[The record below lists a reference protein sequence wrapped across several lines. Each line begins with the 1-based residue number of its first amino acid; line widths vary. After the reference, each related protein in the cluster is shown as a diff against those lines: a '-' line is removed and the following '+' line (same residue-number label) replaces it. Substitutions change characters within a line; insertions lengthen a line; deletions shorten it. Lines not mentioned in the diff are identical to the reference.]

1 MPEAVK
7 WRITLGMLAGVITRD
22 EIRSTYDT
30 IRPCIRRTPVVRV
43 DLSELDPAGPAL
55 PVVTLKLEQL
65 QCAGSFKA
73 RGAFANLLL
82 RDVPPA
88 GVVAASGGNHGV
100 AVAYAAHRRGV
111 PARIFVPTVSAPAK
125 MERIRQLGAE
135 LMVTGERYADALD
148 AAQAW
153 VESSGAMSVHAFDQR
168 ETLLGQG
175 TLALEL
181 AGQAPEMGPEMGT
194 ALDTVLVPVG
204 GGGLIGGIA
213 AYFAGAVRV
222 IGVEPDGAPT
232 LTRARAEGRPA
243 DAPAEGVAADAL
255 APRRVGELVFPITQ
269 AYVEDVVLVDDASI
283 LAAQRALWQAA
294 RIAAEPAA
302 SVGIAALLTGAYKP
316 APGEHVAVV
325 ISGANMAPSQLE
337 SAAWLRHVPAPFGII
352 EIFGR
357 TDLGSRTWIR
367 DTLLLCGSSSRPR
380 PTTRPACSPCRG
392 LNRWW
397 NGRTSGWSRSG
408 SGASRGTWSASSTT
422 TARCTPSRSSASG
435 WPGASTGCS
444 GRWPS

>member
-1 MPEAVK
+1 
-7 WRITLGMLAGVITRD
+7 VISRD
-22 EIRSTYDT
+22 EIRATYDI
-30 IRPCIRRTPVVRV
+30 IRPYIRRTPVVR
-43 DLSELDPAGPAL
+43 LSLNDLDPA
-55 PVVTLKLEQL
+55 VTLKLEQL

-73 RGAFANLLL
+73 RGAFTNLLL

-100 AVAYAAHRRGV
+100 AVAYAAHRLGV

-125 MERIRQLGAE
+125 VERIRQLGAE
-135 LMVTGERYADALD
+135 LVVTGDRYADALA
-148 AAQAW
+148 AAQDW
-153 VESSGAMSVHAFDQR
+153 ERSSGAMSVHAFDQR

-181 AGQAPEMGPEMGT
+181 AGQTGDLDAGD
-194 ALDTVLVPVG
+194 LDTVLVPVG

-213 AYFAGAVRV
+213 AWFGGDTKV

-283 LAAQRALWQAA
+283 LAAQRTLWQAA

-302 SVGIAALLTGAYKP
+302 SVGIAALLTGGYKP

-325 ISGANMAPSQLE
+325 ISGANMAPAQLE
-337 SAAWLRHVPAPFGII
+337 
-352 EIFGR
+352 
-357 TDLGSRTWIR
+357 
-367 DTLLLCGSSSRPR
+367 
-380 PTTRPACSPCRG
+380 TRG
-392 LNRWW
+392 DQ
-397 NGRTSGWSRSG
+397 GVQDDRSG
-408 SGASRGTWSASSTT
+408 
-422 TARCTPSRSSASG
+422 
-435 WPGASTGCS
+435 
-444 GRWPS
+444 

>member
-1 MPEAVK
+1 MTASLPD
-7 WRITLGMLAGVITRD
+7 VITRD
-22 EIRSTYDT
+22 EISATYDT
-30 IRPCIRRTPVVRV
+30 IRPFIRRTPVIQ
-43 DLSELDPAGPAL
+43 LELGEL
-55 PVVTLKLEQL
+55 PSVTLKLEQL

-100 AVAYAAHRRGV
+100 AVAYAAHRREV

-125 MERIRQLGAE
+125 MERIRQLGAG
-135 LMVTGERYADALD
+135 LVVTGDRYADALA

-153 VESSGAMSVHAFDQR
+153 ADSSGALSVHAFDQR

-181 AGQAPEMGPEMGT
+181 AGQAQNI
-194 ALDTVLVPVG
+194 DTVLVPVG

-213 AYFAGAVRV
+213 AWFGGTSPKTRV

-243 DAPAEGVAADAL
+243 DAPAEGIAADAL

-269 AYVEDVVLVDDASI
+269 AYVEDVVLVGDAAI
-283 LAAQRALWQAA
+283 VTAQRALWQTA

-302 SVGIAALLTGAYKP
+302 SVGIAALLAGAYKP

-325 ISGANMAPSQLE
+325 ISGANMAPGQLE
-337 SAAWLRHVPAPFGII
+337 QEA
-352 EIFGR
+352 
-357 TDLGSRTWIR
+357 D
-367 DTLLLCGSSSRPR
+367 
-380 PTTRPACSPCRG
+380 
-392 LNRWW
+392 
-397 NGRTSGWSRSG
+397 
-408 SGASRGTWSASSTT
+408 
-422 TARCTPSRSSASG
+422 
-435 WPGASTGCS
+435 
-444 GRWPS
+444 

>member
-1 MPEAVK
+1 MK
-7 WRITLGMLAGVITRD
+7 WRITLGMLAGMITRD
-22 EIRSTYDT
+22 EIRGTYDT
-30 IRPCIRRTPVVRV
+30 IRSCIRRTPAVRV
-43 DLSELDPAGPAL
+43 DLSELDPANPAL
-55 PVVTLKLEQL
+55 PAATLKLEQL

-125 MERIRQLGAE
+125 IERIRQLGAE
-135 LMVTGERYADALD
+135 LVVTGDRYADALA

-181 AGQAPEMGPEMGT
+181 AGQAPETGT

-213 AYFAGAVRV
+213 AYFAGADPKIRV

-243 DAPAEGVAADAL
+243 DAPAGGVAADAL

-337 SAAWLRHVPAPFGII
+337 SQ
-352 EIFGR
+352 
-357 TDLGSRTWIR
+357 
-367 DTLLLCGSSSRPR
+367 
-380 PTTRPACSPCRG
+380 
-392 LNRWW
+392 
-397 NGRTSGWSRSG
+397 
-408 SGASRGTWSASSTT
+408 
-422 TARCTPSRSSASG
+422 
-435 WPGASTGCS
+435 PG
-444 GRWPS
+444 

>member
-1 MPEAVK
+1 M
-7 WRITLGMLAGVITRD
+7 ITRD
-22 EIRSTYDT
+22 DIRTTYGT

-43 DLSELDPAGPAL
+43 GLGELDPAGTELPA
-55 PVVTLKLEQL
+55 VTLKLEQL

-82 RDVPPA
+82 REVPPA

-100 AVAYAAHRRGV
+100 AVAYAAHRLGV
-111 PARIFVPTVSAPAK
+111 PARIFVPTVSAAAK
-125 MERIRQLGAE
+125 VERIRRLGAE
-135 LMVTGERYADALD
+135 LVVTGDRYADALA

-153 VESSGAMSVHAFDQR
+153 EHSSGAMSVHAFDQPH
-168 ETLLGQG
+168 TLLGQG

-181 AGQAPEMGPEMGT
+181 AGQAGELDAG

-213 AYFAGAVRV
+213 SWFAGSVRV

-269 AYVEDVVLVDDASI
+269 AYVEDVVLVGDDAI

-325 ISGANMAPSQLE
+325 ISGANLDPAQL
-337 SAAWLRHVPAPFGII
+337 
-352 EIFGR
+352 
-357 TDLGSRTWIR
+357 
-367 DTLLLCGSSSRPR
+367 
-380 PTTRPACSPCRG
+380 
-392 LNRWW
+392 
-397 NGRTSGWSRSG
+397 
-408 SGASRGTWSASSTT
+408 GA
-422 TARCTPSRSSASG
+422 
-435 WPGASTGCS
+435 
-444 GRWPS
+444 

>member
-1 MPEAVK
+1 
-7 WRITLGMLAGVITRD
+7 MLAGVITRD
-22 EIRSTYDT
+22 EIRETYDT
-30 IRPCIRRTPVVRV
+30 IRPFIRRTPVVRI
-43 DLSELDPAGPAL
+43 DLSELDPSGPAL
-55 PVVTLKLEQL
+55 PAVTLKLEQL

-100 AVAYAAHRRGV
+100 AVAYAAHRRSV

-135 LMVTGERYADALD
+135 LIVTGERYADALA

-153 VESSGAMSVHAFDQR
+153 VQSSGAMSVHAFDQR

-175 TLALEL
+175 TVALEL
-181 AGQAPEMGPEMGT
+181 AAQAPEMGPEMDR

-213 AYFAGAVRV
+213 AYFAGTARV
-222 IGVEPDGAPT
+222 IGVEPEGAPT

-269 AYVEDVVLVDDASI
+269 AYVEDVALVDDASI

-337 SAAWLRHVPAPFGII
+337 SQL
-352 EIFGR
+352 
-357 TDLGSRTWIR
+357 D
-367 DTLLLCGSSSRPR
+367 
-380 PTTRPACSPCRG
+380 
-392 LNRWW
+392 
-397 NGRTSGWSRSG
+397 
-408 SGASRGTWSASSTT
+408 
-422 TARCTPSRSSASG
+422 
-435 WPGASTGCS
+435 
-444 GRWPS
+444 

>member
-1 MPEAVK
+1 
-7 WRITLGMLAGVITRD
+7 MLAGVITRD
-22 EIRSTYDT
+22 EIRGTYDT

-43 DLSELDPAGPAL
+43 DLSELDPASPGL
-55 PVVTLKLEQL
+55 PTVTLKLEQL

-73 RGAFANLLL
+73 RGAFANLML

-111 PARIFVPTVSAPAK
+111 PAKIFVPTVSAPAK

-135 LMVTGERYADALD
+135 LAVTGERYADALA

-181 AGQAPEMGPEMGT
+181 AGQVGEA
-194 ALDTVLVPVG
+194 DTVLVPVG

-213 AYFAGAVRV
+213 AYFAGTIRV

-269 AYVEDVVLVDDASI
+269 AYVE
-283 LAAQRALWQAA
+283 
-294 RIAAEPAA
+294 
-302 SVGIAALLTGAYKP
+302 
-316 APGEHVAVV
+316 
-325 ISGANMAPSQLE
+325 
-337 SAAWLRHVPAPFGII
+337 
-352 EIFGR
+352 
-357 TDLGSRTWIR
+357 
-367 DTLLLCGSSSRPR
+367 
-380 PTTRPACSPCRG
+380 
-392 LNRWW
+392 
-397 NGRTSGWSRSG
+397 
-408 SGASRGTWSASSTT
+408 
-422 TARCTPSRSSASG
+422 
-435 WPGASTGCS
+435 
-444 GRWPS
+444 

>member
-1 MPEAVK
+1 
-7 WRITLGMLAGVITRD
+7 VITRD
-22 EIRSTYDT
+22 DIRSTYDT
-30 IRPCIRRTPVVRV
+30 IRPYVRRTPVVQL
-43 DLSELDPAGPAL
+43 DLADLDPAAGEL
-55 PVVTLKLEQL
+55 PGVTLKLEQL

-82 RDVPPA
+82 RNVPPA

-100 AVAYAAHRRGV
+100 AVAYAASRVGLGGKQSV

-135 LMVTGERYADALD
+135 LVVTGDRYADALA

-153 VESSGAMSVHAFDQR
+153 VQSSGAMSVHAFDQR

-175 TLALEL
+175 TLGLEL
-181 AGQAPEMGPEMGT
+181 AGQADQ
-194 ALDTVLVPVG
+194 LDTVLVPVG

-213 AYFAGAVRV
+213 AWFAGSNPKTRV

-243 DAPAEGVAADAL
+243 DAPTEGVAADAL

-269 AYVEDVVLVDDASI
+269 AHVEDVVLVGDAAI

-316 APGEHVAVV
+316 APGERVAVV
-325 ISGANMAPSQLE
+325 ISGANMAPGQLE
-337 SAAWLRHVPAPFGII
+337 R
-352 EIFGR
+352 
-357 TDLGSRTWIR
+357 
-367 DTLLLCGSSSRPR
+367 
-380 PTTRPACSPCRG
+380 
-392 LNRWW
+392 
-397 NGRTSGWSRSG
+397 
-408 SGASRGTWSASSTT
+408 
-422 TARCTPSRSSASG
+422 
-435 WPGASTGCS
+435 
-444 GRWPS
+444 

>member
-1 MPEAVK
+1 
-7 WRITLGMLAGVITRD
+7 VITRED
-22 EIRSTYDT
+22 IRGTYET
-30 IRPCIRRTPVVRV
+30 IRPYIRRTPVVQL
-43 DLSELDPAGPAL
+43 DLGDLDPAAGELPAI
-55 PVVTLKLEQL
+55 TLKLEQL

-100 AVAYAAHRRGV
+100 AVAYAAHRLGV

-125 MERIRQLGAE
+125 IERIRQLGAE
-135 LMVTGERYADALD
+135 LVVTGDRYADALA

-153 VESSGAMSVHAFDQR
+153 VETSGAMSVHAFDQR

-175 TLALEL
+175 TVALEL
-181 AGQAPEMGPEMGT
+181 TAQASGPDDGG
-194 ALDTVLVPVG
+194 LDTVLVPVG

-213 AYFAGAVRV
+213 AWFAGSTRV

-232 LTRARAEGRPA
+232 LTRARAEGGPA

-269 AYVEDVVLVDDASI
+269 AYVEDVVLVSDAAI

-302 SVGIAALLTGAYKP
+302 SVGIAALLSGACKP
-316 APGEHVAVV
+316 AAGERVAVV
-325 ISGANMAPSQLE
+325 ISGANMAPGQL
-337 SAAWLRHVPAPFGII
+337 
-352 EIFGR
+352 
-357 TDLGSRTWIR
+357 
-367 DTLLLCGSSSRPR
+367 
-380 PTTRPACSPCRG
+380 
-392 LNRWW
+392 
-397 NGRTSGWSRSG
+397 
-408 SGASRGTWSASSTT
+408 GT
-422 TARCTPSRSSASG
+422 
-435 WPGASTGCS
+435 
-444 GRWPS
+444 

>member
-1 MPEAVK
+1 
-7 WRITLGMLAGVITRD
+7 VISRD
-22 EIRSTYDT
+22 EIRRTYDT
-30 IRPCIRRTPVVRV
+30 IRPWIRRTPVVQV
-43 DLSELDPAGPAL
+43 DLAELDPAGTAL
-55 PVVTLKLEQL
+55 PTVTLKLEQL
-65 QCAGSFKA
+65 QYAGSFKA

-100 AVAYAAHRRGV
+100 AVAYAASRVGSGGGQGGV
-111 PARIFVPTVSAPAK
+111 PAKIFVPAVSAPAK
-125 MERIRQLGAE
+125 MARIRELGAD
-135 LMVTGERYADALD
+135 LVVTGERYADALA
-148 AAQAW
+148 AAQDW
-153 VESSGAMSVHAFDQR
+153 VERSGAMSVHAFDQR

-181 AGQAPEMGPEMGT
+181 DGQARETGP

-213 AYFAGAVRV
+213 AWFAGAVRV

-232 LTRARAEGRPA
+232 LTRARAAGRPA

-255 APRRVGELVFPITQ
+255 APRRVGELMFPITQ
-269 AYVEDVVLVDDASI
+269 AYVEDVVLVDDPAI

-325 ISGANMAPSQLE
+325 ISGANMAPAQLE
-337 SAAWLRHVPAPFGII
+337 SQAG
-352 EIFGR
+352 
-357 TDLGSRTWIR
+357 
-367 DTLLLCGSSSRPR
+367 
-380 PTTRPACSPCRG
+380 
-392 LNRWW
+392 
-397 NGRTSGWSRSG
+397 
-408 SGASRGTWSASSTT
+408 
-422 TARCTPSRSSASG
+422 
-435 WPGASTGCS
+435 
-444 GRWPS
+444 